1 MRVSFNL
8 PPDPDGPTGPS
19 AAPTATAPRGRSL
32 LISALVVGAVV
43 IAFWVFAGF
52 YTDLL
57 WFRSVGFGSVY
68 TTELKTRLLLF
79 AFFGVLMGAAVA
91 TSCWIAYRTR
101 PAFRGLSAE
110 QQGLDRYRV
119 AIDPYRRPITV
130 ALAAILGLIAGS
142 SASSQW
148 QTWLAFRN
156 SQPMFAKDAQ
166 FGVDLSFFMFRLP
179 FWRFLI
185 GFGFGVILVSLV
197 ASLVTHYLYGGL
209 RLQTPGE
216 KTTSAARTQIAVLLG
231 LFVALK
237 AAAYWFD
244 RYGLVVKDGSL
255 ITGATYTDV
264 NALIP
269 AKQILF
275 VIAIICALL
284 FFATAITRNW
294 LAPGL
299 GFGLLVLSAIVVGG
313 IYPAFVQSVQ
323 VHPSEADKERAYIA
337 RNIDATLK
345 AYQLDNVATT
355 TYTAATEPKAG
366 QLSGDTATL
375 SNVRLIDP
383 AVVSPTFKAL
393 QQNRGFYTFADI
405 LDVDRYPLA
414 GVAGVVANRDAVVAA
429 RELDLN
435 GLAAG
440 QRNFAND
447 HTVYTHGY
455 GFVAAYGNTSDSAGR
470 PSFFSYNI
478 PSQGLLNVTQ
488 PRIYFGQSEP
498 DYSIVGAPAGKAPVE
513 FDYPTDNTGA
523 NGQQSY
529 TYTGS
534 GGVPIGSLF
543 NRALFAAKFSE
554 PNLLLSDR
562 VNAASKIL
570 WNRSPRDRVQAVAPW
585 LTLDG
590 DVYPA
595 VVDGRIVW
603 IVDGYTTSDSYPYS
617 QLTSLSAATTDSVSA
632 SSTAIAAQSA
642 DQVNYIRNSVKA
654 TVDAYDGTVTL
665 YQWDKTDPVLKVW
678 EQAFPGTVKPYEA
691 IPADLMPHLRYPQDL
706 FKVQRALYAKYHVTD
721 PRNFYTGDDFWKI
734 PSDPTLAST
743 SVGAGDPQPPYY
755 LTLEMPGQGQ
765 PSFQLTTTYA
775 PNQRTNL
782 SAFMTVDSQPG
793 PDYQKFRVLLVPRNL
808 TVPGPEQVQN
818 TFEADP
824 VISSQLSLLRRGGSD
839 VQYGNLLTLP
849 VGGGF
854 LYVEPVYVL
863 ATSGSTFPLLQKVL
877 VSFGSS
883 KAMADTLGQALD
895 QVFQGSSGTTV
906 PTTPGGGG
914 TGSGSG
920 TGGGG
925 GSGTVNPALTQ
936 ALADAQAALAAADK
950 ALKAG
955 DFAAYGV
962 AQQQLADAIA
972 RAAAAAKLTP
982 APKATPSPS
991 SSPSVA
997 GAASR
1002 QSAGS
1007 AGFARL
1013 VASGI
1018 SLGLTTRGGAA
1029 R

>member
-1 MRVSFNL
+1 MSFNL

-19 AAPTATAPRGRSL
+19 PAPVSTPPRGRSL
-32 LISALVVGAVV
+32 LISALVVGVVV
-43 IAFWVFAGF
+43 IAFWIFAGF

-57 WFRSVGFGSVY
+57 WFRSVGFGSVF
-68 TTELKTRLLLF
+68 TIELKTRVLLF

-119 AIDPYRRPITV
+119 AIDPYRRPIT
-130 ALAAILGLIAGS
+130 LGLATLLVLISGG

-156 SQPMFAKDAQ
+156 SEPMLTKDAQ

-185 GFGFGVILVSLV
+185 GFGFGVVVVSLI
-197 ASLVTHYLYGGL
+197 AALVTHYLYGGL

-237 AAAYWFD
+237 AVAYWFD
-244 RYGLVVKDGSL
+244 RYGLVIKDGSL
-255 ITGATYTDV
+255 ISGATYTDV

-323 VHPSEADKERAYIA
+323 VHPSEADKERAYIQ
-337 RNIDATLK
+337 RNIQATLK
-345 AYQLDNVATT
+345 AYQLDDVAVTS
-355 TYTAATEPKAG
+355 YAAATEPKAG
-366 QLSGDTATL
+366 LLSGDTATL

-393 QQNRGFYTFADI
+393 QQNRGFYSFADT

-414 GVAGVVANRDAVVAA
+414 GTAGVTVNRDAVVAV
-429 RELDLN
+429 RELDLT
-435 GLAAG
+435 GLAPG

-455 GFVAAYGNTSDSAGR
+455 GLVAAYGNTSDSSGR
-470 PSFFSYNI
+470 PSFFAYNI
-478 PSQGLLNVTQ
+478 PSQGLLNIAQ
-488 PRIYFGQSEP
+488 PRVYFGENEP

-513 FDYPTDNTGA
+513 FDYPTDTVGA
-523 NGQQSY
+523 NGQQSF
-529 TYTGS
+529 TYTGK
-534 GGVPIGSLF
+534 GGVPIGSLL

-562 VNAASKIL
+562 VNTNSKII

-590 DVYPA
+590 DSYPA
-595 VVDGRIVW
+595 EVNKRIVW
-603 IVDGYTTSDSYPYS
+603 IVDGYTTSNSYPYS
-617 QLTSLSAATTDSVSA
+617 QLTSLGNSTADSVTA
-632 SSTAIAAQSA
+632 SSSA
-642 DQVNYIRNSVKA
+642 VASQTLDQVNYIRNSVKA

-678 EQAFPGTVKPYEA
+678 ERAFPGTVQPYES
-691 IPADLMPHLRYPQDL
+691 IPAALMPHLRYPQDL

-721 PRNFYTGDDFWKI
+721 PGAFYTGDDFWKI
-734 PSDPTLAST
+734 PADPTLAPPAP
-743 SVGAGDPQPPYY
+743 GAGAPQPPYY
-755 LTLEMPGQGQ
+755 MTLEMPGQSA
-765 PSFQLTTTYA
+765 PSFSLTTTYA
-775 PNQRTNL
+775 FNQRTNL
-782 SAFMTVDSQPG
+782 AAFMTVDSQPG
-793 PDYQKFRVLLVPRNL
+793 PDYMKFRVLRVPLNL
-808 TVPGPEQVQN
+808 NVPGPEQVQN

-824 VISSQLSLLRRGGSD
+824 TISSQLSLLRKGGSD
-839 VQYGNLLTLP
+839 VQFGNLLSLP

-854 LYVEPVYVL
+854 LYVEPLYVR
-863 ATSGSTFPLLQKVL
+863 ATSGATFPLLQKVL

-883 KAMADTLGQALD
+883 KAMDDTLGQALD
-895 QVFQGSSGTTV
+895 QVFKGNSGTVT
-906 PTTPGGGG
+906 TTPGGSGGTGTGTGTGGGTG
-914 TGSGSG
+914 TGSGIA
-920 TGGGG
+920 
-925 GSGTVNPALTQ
+925 NPALTQ
-936 ALADAQAALAAADK
+936 ALADAQAALAASDK

-955 DFAAYGV
+955 DFAAYGL

-972 RAAAAAKLTP
+972 RAAAASKVTR
-982 APKATPSPS
+982 APNASASPSASPSGSASLSPS
-991 SSPSVA
+991 S
-997 GAASR
+997 AS
-1002 QSAGS
+1002 S

-1013 VASGI
+1013 VAGAVPS
-1018 SLGLTTRGGAA
+1018 SLTTRGGAA